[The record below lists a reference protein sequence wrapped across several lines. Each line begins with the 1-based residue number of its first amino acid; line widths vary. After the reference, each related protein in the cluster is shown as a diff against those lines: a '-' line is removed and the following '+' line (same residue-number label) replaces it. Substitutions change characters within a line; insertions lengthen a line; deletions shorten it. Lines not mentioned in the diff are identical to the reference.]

1 MRFSELLERPII
13 TLAGQIDD
21 GMIQV
26 LDRSLKEIWA
36 NPALENR
43 ATLLL
48 TTFGGSSGYALGMYE
63 RLRLAQREFDLLV
76 VGVGIVFSHGVTI
89 MSALPREKRLVTRGT
104 RLYIHEM
111 QKEVSL
117 TFTGPQNSRKQV
129 LDQEVRTFA
138 EEQLIMN
145 WVVKSLADGS
155 GQPEPR
161 IREWMA
167 GGAYFGGAEAV
178 ELGFCGGVLDED

>member
-1 MRFSELLERPII
+1 MRFSQLLDRPII
-13 TLAGQIDD
+13 TLAGQIDE

-36 NPALENR
+36 NPGLEKR
-43 ATLLL
+43 ANLLL
-48 TTFGGSSGYALGMYE
+48 TTFGGSSGYALGMFE
-63 RLRLAQREFDLLV
+63 RLRLVQRDFDLTIV
-76 VGVGIVFSHGVTI
+76 ATGIVFSHGVTI

-104 RLYIHEM
+104 RLYVHEM
-111 QKEVSL
+111 QKEVAL

-138 EEQLIMN
+138 EEQLIMG

-155 GQPEPR
+155 GQTEAK

-167 GGAYFGGAEAV
+167 AGAYFGGAEAV
-178 ELGFCGGVLDED
+178 ELGFCGALVDED